1 MKNLTTIN
9 DLIRETES
17 KLLLSQINPKV
28 GSDAELTSSAL
39 NIPGLELTGFWEDF
53 SNHKLQVFSK
63 KEMQFISTLSPAA
76 MQNLFKK
83 MFSFKVPGLIFV
95 DTGKIPPIIIELA
108 NEYKVALLKTDINIM
123 QFLQDIGTYLYTKF
137 APTTIVHGG
146 LVDLY
151 GVGILLT
158 GKSGIGKSE
167 IALDIVERGHRLV
180 ADDVVSIQKTGKN
193 VLIGKPEELL
203 QDTIEVRGLGIVNI
217 RKIFGARAVRV
228 QKRVEMMIEL
238 LRWDPDENYERFGLN
253 EDFTNILGVDIPHIR
268 LPINPGKTISVIVE
282 TIALTYLLKLY
293 GEDPAKEMQER
304 LLKQLKEKSVNI
316 NEDIIADDTE

>member
-1 MKNLTTIN
+1 MKKLTIS

-17 KLLLSQINPKV
+17 KLLLYQINPEV
-28 GSDAELTSSAL
+28 GGDSVITSSAL

-53 SNHKLQVFSK
+53 PKHKLQIFSK
-63 KEMQFISTLSPAA
+63 KEIQFISTLSPAA

-83 MFSFKVPGLIFV
+83 MFSFKIPGLVFV
-95 DTGKIPPIIIELA
+95 NIGEIPPIIIELA
-108 NEYKVALLKTDINIM
+108 NETKIPLLKTDVNIM
-123 QFLQDIGTYLYTKF
+123 QFLQDAGTYLYTKF
-137 APTTIVHGG
+137 APTTIIHGG

-180 ADDVVSIQKTGKN
+180 ADDVVNVQRTARN

-228 QKRVEMMIEL
+228 QKRVEIMIEL
-238 LRWDPDENYERFGLN
+238 LRWDPDEHYERFGLN
-253 EDFTNILGVDIPHIR
+253 EEYTNVLGVDIPHIR
-268 LPINPGKTISVIVE
+268 LPINPGKNISVIVE

-293 GEDPAKEMQER
+293 GEDPAKEMQEK
-304 LLKQLKEKSVNI
+304 LLKQLKEKSINL

>member
-1 MKNLTTIN
+1 MKKFKIS
-9 DLIRETES
+9 DLINETES
-17 KLLLSQINPKV
+17 KLQLKQINPGV
-28 GSDAELTSSAL
+28 GDQNEITSSAL

-53 SNHKLQVFSK
+53 PNHKLQVFSQ
-63 KEMQFISTLSPAA
+63 KEMQFVSTLSPAA
-76 MQNLFKK
+76 MLSVFKK
-83 MFSFKVPGLIFV
+83 MFSMKVPGVIFV
-95 DTGKIPPIIIELA
+95 DTKNIPPIIIELA
-108 NEYKVALLKTDINIM
+108 NETRTPVLKTDINIM
-123 QFLQDIGTYLYTKF
+123 QFLQDAGTYLYTKF
-137 APTTIVHGG
+137 APTTIIHGG

-180 ADDVVSIQKTGKN
+180 ADDVVSIQRTSKN

-203 QDTIEVRGLGIVNI
+203 QDTIEVRGLGIVDV

-228 QKRVEMMIEL
+228 QKRVEIMIEL
-238 LRWDPDENYERFGLN
+238 LRWDPNDNYERFGLN
-253 EDFTNILGVDIPHIR
+253 EEYTEILGVDIPHIR
-268 LPINPGKTISVIVE
+268 LPINPGKNISVIVE

-293 GEDPAKEMQER
+293 GEDPAKEMQEK
-304 LLKQLKEKSVNI
+304 LLKQLKEKSINI